1 MANRKPLS
9 PSQIAKLQEMFG
21 ASLRK
26 ANPFSDEAQDLIEN
40 HWDELEDEL
49 EVMSI
54 AAINCVIKRKRVN
67 PILRLISGGET
78 IVLDKTD
85 GMDTIPASR
94 GVVFS
99 FVDSDFVRW
108 GVDEMSEPTGKTPV
122 AVYEQVWDA
131 TFAQMFGSAGNPET
145 LCLTQSQIVGFV
157 RKHCKWLHPDGLA
170 TFFLFKSNGK
180 FFVADVSFSGCER
193 IDVSVDE
200 FTNDYIWHAGR
211 GRRLVLKQ

>member
-1 MANRKPLS
+1 MANKKPLS
-9 PSQIAKLQEMFG
+9 PSQIVKLQEMFG

-40 HWDELEDEL
+40 HWDELKAELDE
-49 EVMSI
+49 MCI
-54 AAINCVIKRKRVN
+54 AAINCVLIRRKRDQ
-67 PILRLISGGET
+67 IIRLISGGET
-78 IVLDKTD
+78 LVLDVTD
-85 GMDTIPASR
+85 GTETIA
-94 GVVFS
+94 VAKDVFAYI
-99 FVDSDFVRW
+99 DPDLKNL
-108 GVDEMSEPTGKTPV
+108 GADEAVGPIPKTPV

-145 LCLTQSQIVGFV
+145 LCFTQSQIVCFV
-157 RKHCKWLHPDGLA
+157 RKHCNWLHPDGLA
-170 TFFLFKSNGK
+170 TFFLFKSKGK